1 MRHKINSK
9 LRRSFEAHEVLPN
22 KNREG
27 NVLFFKVK
35 KAILPPSDY
44 DDHYMGDWDNTTADL
59 KIRHNMTT
67 QHKTRIL
74 ISCLHDS
81 SVRSPRTLVPL
92 EAQKIL
98 ALKRSTTP
106 RPDSLLATFSFV
118 FLEIGSLSH

>member
-35 KAILPPSDY
+35 KAVLPPSDY
-44 DDHYMGDWDNTTADL
+44 DDHYMGDRDNTTADL

-81 SVRSPRTLVPL
+81 SVRSPPHSCSARGSKNSSSEEEYHT
-92 EAQKIL
+92 EA
-98 ALKRSTTP
+98 
-106 RPDSLLATFSFV
+106 
-118 FLEIGSLSH
+118 